1 MQTNHKADRQAAKR
15 AAGQGKRYARQQGE
29 RYMGANVRVYESL
42 GSGKGYVQVRLR
54 DGKRVSTTP
63 L

>member
-1 MQTNHKADRQAAKR
+1 MNHKAERQQAKREVRQGNRQAR
-15 AAGQGKRYARQQGE
+15 QRSERNQGP
-29 RYMGANVRVYESL
+29 NTRVYESL

-63 L
+63 V